1 MLPFVYCHFLVQA
14 RAVFVGQKPLPLLE
28 REALD
33 AKNVLTGMLL
43 FAHLSGFCGSDR
55 LFSMSPPTGMGKM
68 LENGVLRFLDSK
80 STVEDGYHTHLPE
93 DTTCL

>member
-1 MLPFVYCHFLVQA
+1 MMVAVAVGHLVRGDGCRGFFL
-14 RAVFVGQKPLPLLE
+14 FQKSRP
-28 REALD
+28 
-33 AKNVLTGMLL
+33 
-43 FAHLSGFCGSDR
+43 GFCGSDR